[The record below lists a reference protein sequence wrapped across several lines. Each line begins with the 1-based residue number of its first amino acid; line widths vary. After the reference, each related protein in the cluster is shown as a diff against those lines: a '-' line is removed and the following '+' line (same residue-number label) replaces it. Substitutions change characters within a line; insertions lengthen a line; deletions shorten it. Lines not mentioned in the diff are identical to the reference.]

1 MCRNGDLSMRQN
13 SSTPNIW
20 LVWYAFWMVLRM
32 VLIEKN
38 DFLPLVGPV
47 PQSSSLWFDHGWPIF
62 GVFFSSKNLQNNL
75 VFVGFFSSKKT
86 IFHHISM
93 GWPWFH
99 QQKHPKNPWFLQLE
113 VGGPRS
119 CQVHVDGLGIKPE
132 KRWGYPRYLRC
143 WILFNQHLLKQL
155 AHIYRWYI
163 GKYGIHG
170 TVLYSVSS
178 VSWKLQLF

>member
-1 MCRNGDLSMRQN
+1 MAGLICILDGSKDGFDRKKRFFATRGSGSPIQFSMVW
-13 SSTPNIW
+13 PW
-20 LVWYAFWMVLRM
+20 LTH
-32 VLIEKN
+32 
-38 DFLPLVGPV
+38 
-47 PQSSSLWFDHGWPIF
+47 LWSF
-62 GVFFSSKNLQNNL
+62 FFSSKNLQNNL